1 MRENPAPAA
10 GRGKGQPTKYT
21 PALATAICE
30 AVEDGASL
38 RRACSAAGVRYA
50 TAQGWLKSKPPFAD
64 RYARACEI
72 RLALLEDRITE
83 LLEDIRAA
91 AYDTENGMRL
101 IQAIK
106 IEIDTVKWQL
116 CKLIPRRYGDRTQM
130 TLETKN
136 PADILPQHT
145 AEEDAAFMAMLAE
158 IQAKTPP
165 PDAIEYTA

>member
-1 MRENPAPAA
+1 MKRESPGTTRSKGRPA
-10 GRGKGQPTKYT
+10 KYT
-21 PALATAICE
+21 APLATAICE

-38 RRACSAAGVRYA
+38 RRACVAAGVRYA
-50 TAQGWLKSKPPFAD
+50 TAQGWLKSKPAFAD

-72 RLALLEDRITE
+72 RLSLLEDRITE
-83 LLEDIRAA
+83 LLEDLEKAA
-91 AYDTENGMRL
+91 FDPENGMRL

-106 IEIDTVKWQL
+106 IEIDAVKWQL
-116 CKLIPRRYGDRTQM
+116 CKLIPRKYGDRTQM

-145 AEEDAAFMAMLAE
+145 AAEDAAFMAMLAE